1 MANLVVVKTLGIELG
16 CSGSSFVVLYR
27 VVVVEVLVV
36 RLMGRRL
43 ASSVGPTV
51 VFLEAALKL
60 AGARMR
66 NLAKVV
72 VDSGSLVLVRD
83 QAGDRLLVLT
93 LILVP
98 APLLILVLCLAQTLP
113 PVLPPL
119 RALAPGQLQL
129 AKVT

>member
-1 MANLVVVKTLGIELG
+1 VVLLVANLVVVKTLGIELG

-72 VDSGSLVLVRD
+72 VD
-83 QAGDRLLVLT
+83 
-93 LILVP
+93 
-98 APLLILVLCLAQTLP
+98 
-113 PVLPPL
+113 
-119 RALAPGQLQL
+119 
-129 AKVT
+129 